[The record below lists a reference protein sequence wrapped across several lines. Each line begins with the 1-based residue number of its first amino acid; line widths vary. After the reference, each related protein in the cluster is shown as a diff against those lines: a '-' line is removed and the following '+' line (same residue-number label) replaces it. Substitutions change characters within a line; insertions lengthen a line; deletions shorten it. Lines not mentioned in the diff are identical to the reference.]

1 MAQYYKS
8 SPEIEQKK
16 KKLVLTAVRKF
27 KSQLDESSC
36 ATNVNTQ
43 LCGTVCCMVINLCSS
58 DIFIALTEIL
68 CPYAD
73 F

>member
-36 ATNVNTQ
+36 ATNGCKYTTLWDSLLHGYKSVQ
-43 LCGTVCCMVINLCSS
+43 L
-58 DIFIALTEIL
+58 
-68 CPYAD
+68 
-73 F
+73 